1 MENQANAFACQF
13 RNKLNGKWS
22 EWKTETYMI
31 MTEVVSVTYGSK
43 TYSRDSIHLSDCD
56 DFDLGYLKAV
66 NWLYQKEREFSGRK
80 DIEFRFVPTH
90 FKFYAQHDG
99 QEIVYHMKRTTL
111 ETA

>member
-13 RNKLNGKWS
+13 RNKVNGKWS
-22 EWKTETYMI
+22 EWKTETYMV
-31 MTEVVSVTYGSK
+31 MTEVVSVTYGSD
-43 TYSRDSIHLSDCD
+43 TYSVNSVHVSDCD

-66 NWLYQKEREFSGRK
+66 NWLYQKQREFSYRK
-80 DIEFRFVPTH
+80 DIEFRFTPTRNEH
-90 FKFYAQHDG
+90 WSAEDD